1 MKFLAGLFFATMTS
15 FLIALGATSQAI
27 APMPTVPQSV
37 GVPAKTIATTTTT
50 TTVAPLVVD
59 ADAKCGQWWSLAVA
73 AGWDEKDLRDLDGV
87 MFRESRCDA
96 TQVNRKDPNIVD
108 GVKGS
113 VGLTQINVF
122 WVQRTRWYPMGYLQ
136 TVSIVSGVQDL
147 FDPFLNLRAAKSVF
161 DYGVAENGCGWAAW
175 AWKGCD

>member
-37 GVPAKTIATTTTT
+37 IVSSKRVAPTTT
-50 TTVAPLVVD
+50 TTVASLVVD
-59 ADAKCGQWWSLAVA
+59 ADAKCGQWWSVAVA

-87 MFRESRCDA
+87 LWRESRCDP
-96 TQVNRKDPNIVD
+96 TQTNSDDPNIVD

-113 VGLTQINVF
+113 VGLAQVNVF
-122 WVQRTRWYPMGYLQ
+122 WVQATKWYPLGYLQ
-136 TVSIVSGVQDL
+136 TVTIVSGAHDL
-147 FDPFLNLRAAKSVF
+147 YDPFLNLRAAKAIF
-161 DYGVAENGCGWAAW
+161 DYDRGEGRCGWSAW

>member
-15 FLIALGATSQAI
+15 FVVALGATSQAV
-27 APMPTVPQSV
+27 APMPTVAEVVSV
-37 GVPAKTIATTTTT
+37 SANTIATTTT

-59 ADAKCGQWWSLAVA
+59 ADAKCGQWWSVAVA
-73 AGWDEKDLRDLDGV
+73 AGWDEKDLRDLDAV
-87 MFRESRCDA
+87 MWRESRCDA
-96 TQVNRKDPNIVD
+96 TQVNRNDPNRVD

-122 WVQRTRWYPMGYLQ
+122 WVQRTRWYPNGYLQ